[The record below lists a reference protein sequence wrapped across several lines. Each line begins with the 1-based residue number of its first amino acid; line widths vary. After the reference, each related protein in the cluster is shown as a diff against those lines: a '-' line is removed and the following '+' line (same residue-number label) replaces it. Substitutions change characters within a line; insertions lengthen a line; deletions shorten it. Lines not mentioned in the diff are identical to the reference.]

1 MGKYVIG
8 LDNGGTSTKA
18 AIFDLEGH
26 EIASKGMETRMIT
39 PKSGYT
45 ERDMEELWQANC
57 ACVRGALEKSGV
69 DGKDVLGIAVCGH
82 GKGLYLWG
90 DNDAPIYNGIIST
103 DNRAWEYPEK
113 WHSDGTYERIH
124 DRTCQDIM
132 ACQQV
137 CLLAWLKDHDRAV
150 YDRIKY
156 VFSVKDYVRFRLT
169 GEAYCEATDISGS
182 GLMNVRDA
190 RFDKDILEAYGI
202 GEMYD
207 KLAPIRYSYENCGR
221 ITKEAAVLTGLPEGT
236 IVAGGMFDID
246 ACAVA
251 VDLTIPER
259 MCTIAGTWSINEY
272 IAKQPIM
279 DGTVAMNSLFA
290 IPGYYLVEECSAT
303 SSGNMEWYLDHC
315 MENEKI
321 PEGKSIYDVVNDLV
335 ASVDPKDSDLYFLP
349 FLYGSNAHP
358 LAKGS
363 FVGLTMFHSKAHML
377 RAIYEGV
384 AFSHKTHIEK
394 LLSSRKPPQ
403 AVRMAGGAVNS
414 KLWVQ
419 IFADVLNLPIET
431 VKGKEL
437 GALGCGMAAAIAAGV
452 YKDYREAAEHMVHT
466 SGIVYP
472 DPEAAAVYQEKYET
486 YRAVSAALDTV
497 WDRFR
502 V

>member
-1 MGKYVIG
+1 
-8 LDNGGTSTKA
+8 
-18 AIFDLEGH
+18 
-26 EIASKGMETRMIT
+26 
-39 PKSGYT
+39 
-45 ERDMEELWQANC
+45 
-57 ACVRGALEKSGV
+57 
-69 DGKDVLGIAVCGH
+69 
-82 GKGLYLWG
+82 
-90 DNDAPIYNGIIST
+90 
-103 DNRAWEYPEK
+103 
-113 WHSDGTYERIH
+113 
-124 DRTCQDIM
+124 
-132 ACQQV
+132 
-137 CLLAWLKDHDRAV
+137 
-150 YDRIKY
+150 
-156 VFSVKDYVRFRLT
+156 
-169 GEAYCEATDISGS
+169 
-182 GLMNVRDA
+182 
-190 RFDKDILEAYGI
+190 
-202 GEMYD
+202 
-207 KLAPIRYSYENCGR
+207 
-221 ITKEAAVLTGLPEGT
+221 
-236 IVAGGMFDID
+236 
-246 ACAVA
+246 
-251 VDLTIPER
+251 
-259 MCTIAGTWSINEY
+259 
-272 IAKQPIM
+272 
-279 DGTVAMNSLFA
+279 
-290 IPGYYLVEECSAT
+290 
-303 SSGNMEWYLDHC
+303 

-377 RAIYEGV
+377 RAVYEGV

-431 VKGKEL
+431 VEGKEL

-466 SGIVYP
+466 SGIIYP
-472 DPEAAAVYQEKYET
+472 DPEAASVYQGKYET